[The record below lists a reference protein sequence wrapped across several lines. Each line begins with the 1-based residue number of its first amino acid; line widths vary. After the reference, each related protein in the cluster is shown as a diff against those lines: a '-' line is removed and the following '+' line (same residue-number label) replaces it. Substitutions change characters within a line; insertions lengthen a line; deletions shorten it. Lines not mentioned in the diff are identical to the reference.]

1 MPPVWSGRSEERVR
15 ELTHAIAVVERSAAE
30 LVRNPNE
37 SLLLEA
43 MLVRLSGVTG

>member
-1 MPPVWSGRSEERVR
+1 VR
-15 ELTHAIAVVERSAAE
+15 ELAGAVAVVERSSAE

-43 MLVRLSGVTG
+43 MLVRLSAVTG